1 MGCQS
6 CSQPVPEG
14 ARFCPFCGVPLS
26 VQLLPVPA
34 VADIHT
40 DEERR
45 VVTVLFADIVSFTS
59 MAEHRD
65 PEQVKR
71 LVDAAFA
78 LLVADVEAHGGVV
91 DKVLGDAIIALF
103 GAPIAHEDDADRAVR
118 AGLAMQ
124 STLRDFR
131 DEHPA
136 DELRIRVGV
145 NTGEVLV
152 GTLAGTE
159 YTAMGDVV
167 NTASRLQ
174 SLAPPGAVLVGDA
187 TKVLCSPTL
196 RFRPYDE
203 VRLRGRDRTEQVW
216 QAVAHDAALL
226 TRRWQSDVPL
236 VGRTTELGVLRN
248 LASISHGGHSA
259 IVSVTGEPGIGKSRV
274 VHEVVAELIAAQPET
289 LLLEG
294 ICAPYGEPNQLW
306 PLAGGLLARLGL
318 DRSCPADEAR
328 RRVVRRLQPFPEMLP
343 GSPEFGLAV
352 EVVMHLLGHPSALD
366 ELGPAAT
373 RDTVFATLVEGMRR
387 RSEKSP
393 VIVWI
398 DDLQWAAPVLLEM
411 LESVARALEHHP
423 VLIVVTYR
431 RTDDGLAD
439 WPSSVEPALTLHLPL
454 TPLSE
459 AEAAELA
466 RVAAGKEL
474 PEKLVR
480 SISARAG
487 GNPLFIIELA
497 RLTADGPDGAHF
509 PELPGSLRALIAA
522 RLDQLSPMQ
531 RALLDNASILGFEG
545 RILALR
551 EFAGELGQP
560 YDPDDIDGL
569 VEAGLIVRD
578 GGRWQFRSDVVREV
592 AYGMLTKQAR
602 AQRHAGVGRHM
613 ERYGDGAIEMRAHH
627 LASAAELVGEIG
639 HVQGVSR
646 EIAQRAAEEL
656 MQAARRAYH
665 QGAYRRGQQFVERAL
680 ALRPPPELRLQATL
694 LLAELLVDMHDL
706 PAARDAVDEVF
717 QLAEAADDRLAR
729 ADAYRLRG
737 TVAQTVGDLVGAR
750 RDLGHAVSEFR
761 DLGDEP
767 RLGEALRARGFAEV
781 FGGSLADAEWFLGE
795 ADAIFERIRS
805 QRGRA
810 WVLQHLAWV
819 SFLSGDHA
827 SSELRLAAAIRAFE
841 QLGDRG
847 GVNWSRGLLAY
858 VRHFARRTAD
868 AEQLAAGVYEESR
881 RYGDEWGASMMLNL
895 RASIRLWSGEIEE
908 ARVLAEKAL
917 VGFRRIEDQFGM
929 VQTLA
934 TLNRVLVAA
943 GRTSDADRGVEELL
957 ALAGSFGP
965 MSFPSM
971 AAAGASMHAG
981 DGERAARLA
990 TEALGRL
997 DTTGVNV
1004 DEAHVVLA
1012 FGLLQTG
1019 AVDDALAT
1027 LLEVEVDAS
1036 PFALAARATAH
1047 AALGDGDAALRD
1059 VRVIEALAA
1068 QPESNVSY
1076 WDLWVA
1082 RVAGIVAASDD
1093 DACDRIA
1100 DLRLAAESLGDVV
1113 LRAYACDVLSRLCPG
1128 GDGPPPCAP
1137 RGWGALAELIVARS
1151 TGGAS

>member
-1 MGCQS
+1 MGCPT

-14 ARFCPFCGVPLS
+14 ARFCPFCGLALTG
-26 VQLLPVPA
+26 QVPA
-34 VADIHT
+34 VGLPPDIHT

-118 AGLAMQ
+118 AALAMQ
-124 STLRDFR
+124 ATMRDFR
-131 DEHPA
+131 DEHPR
-136 DELRIRVGV
+136 DNLRIRIGV

-187 TKVLCSPTL
+187 TKALCSATL
-196 RFRPYDE
+196 RFRAYDE
-203 VRLRGRDRTEQVW
+203 VQLRGRHRTEQVW

-226 TRRWQSDVPL
+226 TRRWQSDVAL

-248 LASISHGGHSA
+248 LASIALGGHSA
-259 IVSVTGEPGIGKSRV
+259 VVSVTGEPGIGKSRL
-274 VHEVVAELIAAQPET
+274 VHEVVADLISGQPET

-294 ICAPYGEPNQLW
+294 VCAPYGEPNQLW

-328 RRVVRRLQPFPEMLP
+328 RRIVRRLQPFPEMLP
-343 GSPEFGLAV
+343 DSPQFGLAV
-352 EVVMHLLGHPSALD
+352 EVVMHLLGHPSSLD
-366 ELGPAAT
+366 ELGPSAT
-373 RDTVFATLVEGMRR
+373 RDTVLATMIEGLRR

-393 VIVWI
+393 VIIWI
-398 DDLQWAAPVLLEM
+398 DDLQWAAPVLLDV
-411 LESVARALEHHP
+411 LESIARALEQHP
-423 VLIVVTYR
+423 ILIITTYR
-431 RTDDGLAD
+431 RSDDGLAD
-439 WPSSVEPALTLHLPL
+439 WPGSVEPALTLHLPL
-454 TPLSE
+454 APLSD
-459 AEAAELA
+459 AEASELA
-466 RVAAGKEL
+466 IVAAGREL
-474 PEKLVR
+474 PDKLVH

-497 RLTADGPDGAHF
+497 RLTADGPDLRHM
-509 PELPGSLRALIAA
+509 PELPGTLRALIAA

-531 RALLDNASILGFEG
+531 RALLDNAAILGFEG
-545 RILALR
+545 RVVGLR

-560 YDPDDIDGL
+560 YDPCDVDAL
-569 VEAGLIVRD
+569 QAAGLIVRD
-578 GGRWQFRSDVVREV
+578 GSRWQFRSDVVREV

-602 AQRHAGVGRHM
+602 AQRHAGVARHM
-613 ERYGDGAIEMRAHH
+613 AQLGDAAVESRAHH
-627 LASAAELVGEIG
+627 LATAAELVSEIG
-639 HVQGVSR
+639 HTYGVSR
-646 EIAQRAAEEL
+646 DIARQAAEL
-656 MQAARRAYH
+656 LLQAAHRAYH
-665 QGAYRRGQQFVERAL
+665 QGAYRRGLQFVERAL
-680 ALRPPPELRLQATL
+680 ALDPQPDLRLRATL
-694 LLAELLVDMHDL
+694 LSAELRVEMHAL
-706 PAARDAVDEVF
+706 PEARDALVQVF
-717 QLAEAADDRLAR
+717 HLAEAADDRLAR
-729 ADAYRLRG
+729 ADAYRLQG
-737 TVAQTVGDLVGAR
+737 MISQMSGDLVAAR
-750 RDLGHAVSEFR
+750 RDLGHAVAEFR
-761 DLGDEP
+761 ELGDEA

-781 FGGSLADAEWFLGE
+781 FGGSLSDAEWFLGE
-795 ADAIFERIRS
+795 ADATFERIKN

-819 SFLSGDHA
+819 SFLGGDHA

-858 VRHFARRTAD
+858 VRHFARRNAD
-868 AEQLAAGVYEESR
+868 AEELAANVYEESR

-895 RASIRLWSGEIEE
+895 RASIRLWSGDIEA
-908 ARVLAEKAL
+908 ARQLGDKAL
-917 VGFRRIEDQFGM
+917 AGFRRIEDRFGM

-934 TLNRVLVAA
+934 TLNRALVAA
-943 GRTSDADRGVEELL
+943 GRSTEAERGVEELL
-957 ALAGSFGP
+957 SLSGAFGP

-981 DGERAARLA
+981 NGERAASLA

-997 DTTGVNV
+997 DTTGVNI

-1019 AVDDALAT
+1019 ATDDAMST
-1027 LLEVEVDAS
+1027 LLEVNVEAS
-1036 PFALAARATAH
+1036 PFALAARSTAH
-1047 AALGDGDAALRD
+1047 AAVGDREAALRD
-1059 VRVIEALAA
+1059 VRMIEALAA

-1082 RVAGIVAASDD
+1082 RVAGVAAAAAD
-1093 DACDRIA
+1093 DACERIA
-1100 DLRLAAESLGDVV
+1100 DMRAAAESIGDVV
-1113 LRAYACDVLSRLCPG
+1113 LREYACDVLARLCP

-1137 RGWGALAELIVARS
+1137 RGWGALAELITR
-1151 TGGAS
+1151 

>member
-1 MGCQS
+1 M
-6 CSQPVPEG
+6 PTE
-14 ARFCPFCGVPLS
+14 
-26 VQLLPVPA
+26 
-34 VADIHT
+34 IHT

-78 LLVADVEAHGGVV
+78 LLVADVEAHGGIV
-91 DKVLGDAIIALF
+91 DKVLGDAIVALF

-118 AGLAMQ
+118 AALAMQ

-136 DELRIRVGV
+136 DELRIRIGV

-187 TKVLCSPTL
+187 TRTMCSPTL
-196 RFRPYDE
+196 RFRAYDE
-203 VRLRGRDRTEQVW
+203 VQLRGRERSEQVW

-226 TRRWQSDVPL
+226 TRRWQSDVAL
-236 VGRTTELGVLRN
+236 VGRSTELGVLRN
-248 LASISHGGHSA
+248 LATIALGGHSA
-259 IVSVTGEPGIGKSRV
+259 IVSVTGEPGIGKSRL
-274 VHEVVAELIAAQPET
+274 VHEVVAELIDTTPET

-294 ICAPYGEPNQLW
+294 VCAPYGEPNQLW

-318 DRSCPADEAR
+318 DRSCPAEEAR
-328 RRVVRRLQPFPEMLP
+328 RRIVRRLQPFPEMLP
-343 GSPEFGLAV
+343 DSPEFELAV

-366 ELGPAAT
+366 ELGPSAT
-373 RDTVFATLVEGMRR
+373 RDTVFATLIEGLRR
-387 RSEKSP
+387 RSQKSP

-411 LESVARALEHHP
+411 LESLARALEHHR
-423 VLIVVTYR
+423 VLIIATYR
-431 RTDDGLAD
+431 RTDEGLAD
-439 WPSSVEPALTLHLPL
+439 WPNSVEPALTLHLPL
-454 TPLSE
+454 APLSE
-459 AEAAELA
+459 CEAAELA
-466 RVAAGKEL
+466 QVAAGREL

-497 RLTADGPDGAHF
+497 RLTASSPEGLHF
-509 PELPGSLRALIAA
+509 PELPGTLRALIAA

-545 RILALR
+545 RVIALR

-560 YDPDDIDGL
+560 YDPDDVDAL
-569 VEAGLIVRD
+569 VDAGLIVRE
-578 GGRWQFRSDVVREV
+578 GSKWQFRSDVVREV
-592 AYGMLTKQAR
+592 AYSMLTKQSR

-613 ERYGDGAIEMRAHH
+613 ARYGDGAIEGRAHH
-627 LASAAELVGEIG
+627 LATAAELVAEIG
-639 HVQGVSR
+639 HTPGVPR
-646 EIAQRAAEEL
+646 DVAAQAAEL
-656 MQAARRAYH
+656 LVQAGRRAYH
-665 QGAYRRGQQFVERAL
+665 QGAYRRGLQFVDRAL
-680 ALRPPPELRLQATL
+680 ALNPSHELRLRATL
-694 LLAELLVDMHDL
+694 LSAELLVEMHNL
-706 PAARDAVDEVF
+706 PAARDAVADVF
-717 QLAEAADDRLAR
+717 QLAEAADDRFAR

-737 TVAQTVGDLVGAR
+737 MISQMIGDLVVAR
-750 RDLGHAVSEFR
+750 RDLGHAVAEFR
-761 DLGDEP
+761 ELGDEA

-781 FGGSLADAEWFLGE
+781 FGGSLSDAEWFLGE
-795 ADAIFERIRS
+795 ADATFERIKN

-868 AEQLAAGVYEESR
+868 AEQLAASVYEESR

-908 ARVLAEKAL
+908 ARQLGDKAL
-917 VGFRRIEDQFGM
+917 AGFRRIEDQFGM

-934 TLNRVLVAA
+934 TLSRVLVAA
-943 GRTSDADRGVEELL
+943 GRPTDAERGVEELL
-957 ALAGSFGP
+957 TVAGSFGP

-981 DGERAARLA
+981 NGERAANLA

-997 DTTGVNV
+997 DTTGVNI

-1019 AVDDALAT
+1019 AADDALAT
-1027 LLEVEVDAS
+1027 LLDVDVEAS
-1036 PFALAARATAH
+1036 PFALAARSTAY
-1047 AALGDGDAALRD
+1047 AALGDRQAALRD
-1059 VRVIEALAA
+1059 VRMIEALAA

-1082 RVAGIVAASDD
+1082 RVAGTAAAADD

-1100 DLRLAAESLGDVV
+1100 DMRAAAESLGDVV
-1113 LRAYACDVLSRLCPG
+1113 LKAYACDVLARLCPG

-1137 RGWGALAELIVARS
+1137 RGWGALAELITS
-1151 TGGAS
+1151 

>member
-1 MGCQS
+1 MGWGVQH
-6 CSQPVPEG
+6 
-14 ARFCPFCGVPLS
+14 ARNRCRT
-26 VQLLPVPA
+26 VPA
-34 VADIHT
+34 SAPTAAPSLTAQTPPAHVPDIHT

-45 VVTVLFADIVSFTS
+45 VVTVVFADIVSFTS

-71 LVDAAFA
+71 LVDSAFA
-78 LLVADVEAHGGVV
+78 LLVADVEAHGGIV

-118 AGLAMQ
+118 AALAMQ
-124 STLRDFR
+124 ATLRDFR
-131 DEHPA
+131 DEHPDDA
-136 DELRIRVGV
+136 LRIRVGV

-152 GTLAGTE
+152 GTLAGTD

-187 TKVLCSPTL
+187 TKALCSATL
-196 RFRPYDE
+196 RFRAYDE
-203 VRLRGRDRTEQVW
+203 VQLRGRDRCERVW

-226 TRRWQSDVPL
+226 TRRWQSDVAL
-236 VGRTTELGVLRN
+236 VGRSTELGVLRN
-248 LASISHGGHSA
+248 IASIALGGHSA

-274 VHEVVAELIAAQPET
+274 VHEVVANLVANQPET

-294 ICAPYGEPNQLW
+294 VCAPYGEPNQLW

-318 DRSCPADEAR
+318 DRSCAADEAR
-328 RRVVRRLQPFPEMLP
+328 RRVVRRLQPFPELLP
-343 GSPEFGLAV
+343 DSPEFELAV

-366 ELGPAAT
+366 ELSPSAT
-373 RDTVFATLVEGMRR
+373 RDTVLATLVEGLRR
-387 RSEKSP
+387 RSETSP

-398 DDLQWAAPVLLEM
+398 DDLQWAAPLLLDVLEAITR
-411 LESVARALEHHP
+411 SLEHHP
-423 VLIVVTYR
+423 VLVVTTYR

-439 WPSSVEPALTLHLPL
+439 WPGAVDPALTLHLPL
-454 TPLSE
+454 APLSE
-459 AEAAELA
+459 TEAAELA
-466 RVAAGKEL
+466 LVAAGREL
-474 PEKLVR
+474 PDKLVR

-497 RLTADGPDGAHF
+497 RLTAAETDDRRF
-509 PELPGSLRALIAA
+509 PELPGTLRALIAA

-531 RALLDNASILGFEG
+531 RAMLDNASILGFEG
-545 RILALR
+545 RVVGLR

-560 YDPDDIDGL
+560 YDPADVDALG
-569 VEAGLIVRD
+569 EAGLIVRE
-578 GGRWQFRSDVVREV
+578 GSRWQFRSDVVREV

-613 ERYGDGAIEMRAHH
+613 AELGDAAVETRAHH
-627 LASAAELVGEIG
+627 LATAAELVAEIG
-639 HVQGVSR
+639 HTYGVSR
-646 EIAQRAAEEL
+646 DIAS
-656 MQAARRAYH
+656 QAADLLVQAGRRAYH
-665 QGAYRRGQQFVERAL
+665 QGAYRRGLHYLERAL
-680 ALRPPPELRLQATL
+680 GLGPQPDLRLRATL
-694 LLAELLVDMHDL
+694 LAAELLVEMHTL
-706 PAARDAVDEVF
+706 PEARDAVDEVF
-717 QLAEAADDRLAR
+717 QLAEAADDRFAR

-737 TVAQTVGDLVGAR
+737 MISQMGGDLVAAR

-761 DLGDEP
+761 ELGDEA

-781 FGGSLADAEWFLGE
+781 FGGSLSDAEWFLGE
-795 ADAIFERIRS
+795 ADATFERIKN

-819 SFLSGDHA
+819 SFLGGDHA

-858 VRHFARRTAD
+858 VRHFARRNAD
-868 AEQLAAGVYEESR
+868 AEQLAASVYEESR
-881 RYGDEWGASMMLNL
+881 RFGDEWGAAMMLNL
-895 RASIRLWSGEIEE
+895 RASIRLWAGDIEA
-908 ARVLAEKAL
+908 ARQLGDKAL
-917 VGFRRIEDQFGM
+917 AGFRKIEDQFGM

-934 TLNRVLVAA
+934 TLNRALVAA
-943 GRTSDADRGVEELL
+943 GRHADAERGVEELL
-957 ALAGSFGP
+957 ALSDSFGP

-981 DGERAARLA
+981 NGERAASLA
-990 TEALGRL
+990 TEALGRI
-997 DTTGVNV
+997 DISGVNI

-1019 AVDDALAT
+1019 AADDALAT
-1027 LLEVEVDAS
+1027 LLDVDVDAS
-1036 PFALAARATAH
+1036 PFALAARSTAH
-1047 AALGDGDAALRD
+1047 VAVGDRQSALRD
-1059 VRVIEALAA
+1059 VRLIEALAA

-1082 RVAGIVAASDD
+1082 RVAGVAAAADA
-1093 DACDRIA
+1093 DACARIA
-1100 DLRLAAESLGDVV
+1100 EMQTAAETIDDVV
-1113 LRAYACDVLSRLCPG
+1113 LAGLRLRRAGPAVPGRRPAAFGAARLGRTGRADHRLILS
-1128 GDGPPPCAP
+1128 
-1137 RGWGALAELIVARS
+1137 
-1151 TGGAS
+1151 